1 MGLSTKSMLSIL
13 VLDSL
18 TMGSTI
24 LDVSLGTSPAC
35 ERSTCVDGAC
45 NTVGDMRVG
54 GGDVWAVVESCET
67 VKAALE
73 EEEDCFIS
81 STSLL
86 SSTSL
91 HVVGASIGVLVVLA
105 ELGTCVRTSLDGSV
119 FFWNRHCDG
128 LVATVSFGVEGSV

>member
-1 MGLSTKSMLSIL
+1 MGLSTKSTLSML

-54 GGDVWAVVESCET
+54 DGDVWAVVESYEVVKVALVHAVDVFDIWIGVESYET
-67 VKAALE
+67 VKAASE
-73 EEEDCFIS
+73 EEEDCLIS
-81 STSLL
+81 ST
-86 SSTSL
+86 
-91 HVVGASIGVLVVLA
+91 ALVVDV
-105 ELGTCVRTSLDGSV
+105 GP
-119 FFWNRHCDG
+119 
-128 LVATVSFGVEGSV
+128 